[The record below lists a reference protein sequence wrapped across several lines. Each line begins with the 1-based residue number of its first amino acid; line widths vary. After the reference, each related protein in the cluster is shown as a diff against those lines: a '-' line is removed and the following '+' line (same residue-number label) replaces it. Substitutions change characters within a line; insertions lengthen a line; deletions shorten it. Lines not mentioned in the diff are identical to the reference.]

1 MAHMSRRRVPPSRQA
16 ILLGRLLR
24 PLVVFLFLLSYLL
37 FLHGTLFPIVNIES
51 GMVLFPGAGVADQ
64 TMAMPSTLQSL
75 WEDRCF
81 VPLFLV
87 TTFSLFVPCLKLVLF
102 FISVGLAP
110 PAVGEFQPEREQRE
124 AEEGGDR
131 EKGKSEGY
139 QQDNGEKSR
148 LRLMGNVGQWEG
160 LFVGEGSG
168 RWRGERDER
177 GGDRDARTRCE
188 ARLCSSRE
196 SDCVTRVSAV
206 TLSDLNSPASTS
218 VSSSRPESSSST
230 SSGNDYERQAWT
242 RKSRGRSLGPRRADL
257 RTKAWLFIM
266 GFLLFIS
273 KYQLVDVYVFV
284 LMVLFVHFP
293 LVRVT
298 PLPAAFSF
306 LFYCILS
313 IFATKCL
320 SWVFTAFPRS
330 TRHTTQPR
338 GGGARSRLSL
348 RNLQTGL
355 ETERDSRG
363 DRAPGTSPAARRR
376 RVREDTDEEKGCK
389 NGGLPHASEENRV
402 NRGTAEDEYGTYGGE
417 ASSFALCPEPSSAAE
432 EQPPLL
438 LLLSPSRMNP
448 FVDPTGRASGV
459 RGSWR
464 GDERRGGSR
473 DSSPFASDQPR
484 GCGGSFIC
492 CGSRHFHSVSSLCF
506 PSTTTSATHAAC
518 ICRDP
523 APASRPA
530 LASCHAVSPQ
540 ASSHVSSSQPEED
553 DVGVGECFFRTISI
567 LLFTLIAAVSARAAW
582 CLPLLYVVV
591 ALDEEKAIGID
602 GTFLSLSQLAE
613 ESLCLGESIVGF
625 VVLILFPLLVP
636 FAHLLASCLAMFITL
651 LLRLL
656 HPGPRSRRLP
666 RTGGSRIKRWCRTLG
681 LPILLKHLLSYML
694 SLSQFLTCWA
704 MADVFALGLFTAYFT
719 INAVHILVA
728 RIPAVS
734 PSTPAFASSFSCLS
748 SSLLSPCRL
757 FSRFL
762 PLESALPF
770 GSGFWASMVFGASA
784 SQLHHLLPSQV
795 RIDRVVRMA
804 LGEERK
810 EDETRFDHEG
820 TDEARGWEEWQCRGE
835 GSTGEMKRRRT
846 PVSPLGPPTSAS
858 SYSPPSF
865 LSTGAVA
872 ASFPEA
878 AQEPLGSSPS
888 SSFCASSASC
898 CIPLPASPSR
908 GHEGARDGGFPR
920 FFFPGRGSCKRRRT
934 GRNAGATRP
943 QEESLFSWRKSAEET
958 PHMSRLSVPLLAP
971 DPAPLQ
977 HLLDVSRPSEAFVRS
992 RGFQDEAKEGGEF
1005 LPSLAGE
1012 RQALEAFAGEI
1023 SDTENAVGP
1032 SPVCLFE
1039 ANTKGRGAGS
1049 TSGVRRGPPEEGPA
1063 VGNLCVWNRER
1074 HPEREEKTSGEVW
1087 SSGRTGK
1094 GFHPGMCRQNTSRYR
1109 GSSGRCRFLPSSLLS
1124 APLPSSSPF
1133 PRLAADLLS
1142 EVPGQSNREAERCT
1156 EERKTQTDGNPRH
1169 LLHLSL
1175 QVFGRLGVVLTLIV
1189 ALYAWPA
1196 EKPRHLDLDK
1206 INETVVLYYPAI
1218 SQGARPLIPAS
1229 IGNCTADSPEPPP
1242 EPCVGHNFL
1251 YHSRNAY
1258 YETTARWVSGVNTT
1272 DIEEIRLSGRDPQ
1285 RETARREGEDP
1296 FCITDFHVS
1305 PLTINESVLGLFS
1318 VTVATITEA
1327 VERELTRLIQAYLE
1341 PDNNFIPWDK
1351 DTRISLQ
1358 ALVNHLAVVNAP
1370 GGLLCRPSPGTSTS
1384 LFDTQAK
1391 PRETSEAETHEEF

>member
-1 MAHMSRRRVPPSRQA
+1 
-16 ILLGRLLR
+16 
-24 PLVVFLFLLSYLL
+24 
-37 FLHGTLFPIVNIES
+37 
-51 GMVLFPGAGVADQ
+51 
-64 TMAMPSTLQSL
+64 
-75 WEDRCF
+75 
-81 VPLFLV
+81 
-87 TTFSLFVPCLKLVLF
+87 
-102 FISVGLAP
+102 
-110 PAVGEFQPEREQRE
+110 
-124 AEEGGDR
+124 
-131 EKGKSEGY
+131 
-139 QQDNGEKSR
+139 
-148 LRLMGNVGQWEG
+148 
-160 LFVGEGSG
+160 
-168 RWRGERDER
+168 
-177 GGDRDARTRCE
+177 
-188 ARLCSSRE
+188 
-196 SDCVTRVSAV
+196 
-206 TLSDLNSPASTS
+206 
-218 VSSSRPESSSST
+218 
-230 SSGNDYERQAWT
+230 
-242 RKSRGRSLGPRRADL
+242 
-257 RTKAWLFIM
+257 
-266 GFLLFIS
+266 
-273 KYQLVDVYVFV
+273 
-284 LMVLFVHFP
+284 
-293 LVRVT
+293 
-298 PLPAAFSF
+298 
-306 LFYCILS
+306 
-313 IFATKCL
+313 
-320 SWVFTAFPRS
+320 
-330 TRHTTQPR
+330 
-338 GGGARSRLSL
+338 
-348 RNLQTGL
+348 
-355 ETERDSRG
+355 
-363 DRAPGTSPAARRR
+363 
-376 RVREDTDEEKGCK
+376 
-389 NGGLPHASEENRV
+389 
-402 NRGTAEDEYGTYGGE
+402 
-417 ASSFALCPEPSSAAE
+417 
-432 EQPPLL
+432 
-438 LLLSPSRMNP
+438 
-448 FVDPTGRASGV
+448 
-459 RGSWR
+459 
-464 GDERRGGSR
+464 
-473 DSSPFASDQPR
+473 
-484 GCGGSFIC
+484 
-492 CGSRHFHSVSSLCF
+492 
-506 PSTTTSATHAAC
+506 
-518 ICRDP
+518 
-523 APASRPA
+523 
-530 LASCHAVSPQ
+530 

-784 SQLHHLLPSQV
+784 SQLHHLLPSQ
-795 RIDRVVRMA
+795 
-804 LGEERK
+804 
-810 EDETRFDHEG
+810 
-820 TDEARGWEEWQCRGE
+820 
-835 GSTGEMKRRRT
+835 
-846 PVSPLGPPTSAS
+846 
-858 SYSPPSF
+858 
-865 LSTGAVA
+865 
-872 ASFPEA
+872 
-878 AQEPLGSSPS
+878 
-888 SSFCASSASC
+888 
-898 CIPLPASPSR
+898 
-908 GHEGARDGGFPR
+908 
-920 FFFPGRGSCKRRRT
+920 
-934 GRNAGATRP
+934 
-943 QEESLFSWRKSAEET
+943 
-958 PHMSRLSVPLLAP
+958 
-971 DPAPLQ
+971 
-977 HLLDVSRPSEAFVRS
+977 
-992 RGFQDEAKEGGEF
+992 DEAKEGGEF

-1063 VGNLCVWNRER
+1063 
-1074 HPEREEKTSGEVW
+1074 
-1087 SSGRTGK
+1087 
-1094 GFHPGMCRQNTSRYR
+1094 
-1109 GSSGRCRFLPSSLLS
+1109 
-1124 APLPSSSPF
+1124 
-1133 PRLAADLLS
+1133 
-1142 EVPGQSNREAERCT
+1142 
-1156 EERKTQTDGNPRH
+1156 
-1169 LLHLSL
+1169 
-1175 QVFGRLGVVLTLIV
+1175 VFGRLGVVLTLIV